1 MHRSAHRSAAF
12 VLPGR
17 RAGRVLS
24 AGALAGCAPNA
35 QSVTAPN
42 GPAAERLL
50 ELSWV
55 LFAMGG
61 AVLALVVVL
70 LLYAVFR
77 RRRPPLPPAA
87 AADRRATRWI
97 VIGGVVFPAVVLS
110 AFFPY
115 VLRVQRE
122 THQPPEDAVL
132 TIEVRGYRW
141 WWAVRYLSDD
151 GQPAFETANEIRI
164 PVGQPVRV
172 RLASADVIHSFWVPR
187 LQGKLDMIPGRVNET
202 WIQAD
207 APGVYRGQCA
217 EYCGH
222 QHAKMAFLVVAEP
235 PDSFAAWYARQ
246 LRPAAEPSDPRA
258 ARGRSVFLGSG
269 CAACH
274 TIRGTRAAGTLGPD
288 LTHVGSRLTLA
299 AATVANTPGH
309 LGGWIADPQSIKP
322 GSLMPATPLAPAD
335 LGALVHY
342 LEMLE

>member
-1 MHRSAHRSAAF
+1 
-12 VLPGR
+12 
-17 RAGRVLS
+17 
-24 AGALAGCAPNA
+24 
-35 QSVTAPN
+35 
-42 GPAAERLL
+42 AAERLL
-50 ELSWV
+50 ELSWI

-61 AVLALVVVL
+61 AVFALVVVL
-70 LLYAVFR
+70 LLYAIFR
-77 RRRPPLPPAA
+77 RHRPPLPPSA

-97 VIGGVVFPAVVLS
+97 VIGGVAFPGVVLS

-115 VLRVQRE
+115 VLRVQRA
-122 THQPPEDAVL
+122 TQRPPEDAAL

-141 WWAVRYLSDD
+141 WWEVRYFSDD

-172 RLASADVIHSFWVPR
+172 RLTSADVIHSFWVPR

-222 QHAKMAFLVVAEP
+222 QHAKMALLVVAEP
-235 PDSFAAWYARQ
+235 PDAFAAWHARQ
-246 LRPAAEPSDPRA
+246 LRPAAEPSDPLS
-258 ARGRSVFLGSG
+258 ARGRSIFLGSG

-274 TIRGTRAAGTLGPD
+274 TIRGTQAAGTLGHD
-288 LTHVGSRLTLA
+288 LTHVGGRLTLA
-299 AATVANTPGH
+299 AATVANTPDH
-309 LGGWIADPQSIKP
+309 LGAWIVDPQRIKP

-335 LGALVHY
+335 LSALIHY
-342 LEMLE
+342 LTMLE